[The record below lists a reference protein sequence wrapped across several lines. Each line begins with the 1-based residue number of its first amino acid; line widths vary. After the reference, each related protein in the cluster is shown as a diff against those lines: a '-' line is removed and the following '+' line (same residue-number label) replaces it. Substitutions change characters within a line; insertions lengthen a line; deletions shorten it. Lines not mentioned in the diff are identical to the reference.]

1 MLYVRMP
8 PITNAGWNMFII
20 FLRDTAHR
28 EVGSMAKAAPAKAA
42 PKKDDKKKPAAKKK

>member
-1 MLYVRMP
+1 MP

-42 PKKDDKKKPAAKKK
+42 PKKDDKPAKKSCGKSKK